1 MDKERWEELRETF
14 AGHEQFRITFKKKDG
29 SLRVMICTRDLSL
42 IPPDKHPK
50 GTGKVNY
57 SSMPVFDLE
66 KNNWRSFSLD
76 SLIDIEP
83 II

>member
-29 SLRVMICTRDLSL
+29 TLRVMICTRDLSL
-42 IPPDKHPK
+42 IPVDKHPK

-57 SSMPVFDLE
+57 ESLPVFELE
-66 KNNWRSFSLD
+66 SNCWKSFRVD
-76 SLIDIEP
+76 SLINIEP